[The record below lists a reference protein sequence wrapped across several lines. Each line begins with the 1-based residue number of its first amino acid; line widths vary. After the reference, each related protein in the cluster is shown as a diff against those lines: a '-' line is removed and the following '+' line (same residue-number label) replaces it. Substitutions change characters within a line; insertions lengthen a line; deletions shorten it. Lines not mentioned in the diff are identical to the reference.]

1 MAFNGH
7 QRDDETTDED
17 ETPTKHPRSA
27 KEMPGCFRSDPN
39 NEAAAA
45 AERATFDRRTSNS
58 TARIRSDSVKKT
70 RPRKVFSLLGLCVG
84 GFSVFTGNGATQI
97 KRRSPHKR
105 QAVKKIQNFKRK
117 CSNGAHISL

>member
-84 GFSVFTGNGATQI
+84 GLVYLLGME
-97 KRRSPHKR
+97 PHKSKGVPPTKDK
-105 QAVKKIQNFKRK
+105 Q
-117 CSNGAHISL
+117 